1 MVLTPCKN
9 CTERQ
14 IGCHSVCPRYAEYKE
29 AHEAAKQELREIKA
43 LDEALDSYERRKS
56 ARLFKK

>member
-1 MVLTPCKN
+1 MVLIPCKD

-14 IGCHSVCPRYAEYKE
+14 LGCHSVCPRYAEYKE
-29 AHEAAKQELREIKA
+29 AHEAHKQELREIKA

-56 ARLFKK
+56 ARLLKK